1 MTYTNKPKHVRYVD
15 MAIWID
21 NNAYKENCDHTKLYD
36 YLYHISKMLA
46 YKRGL
51 CKTSQEYEDFAIYA
65 ASRYFFRLT
74 NSRQFDEIEP
84 LEKIKSILNYI
95 KRTLYP
101 TKIEYDREYTNQ
113 VIDDREVDYD
123 SVLHNIMQTSIS
135 ELRVSEFKYYLQDIK
150 KTIRAYLS
158 HIPYRVG
165 TAEWENIYLSC
176 LLSLLS
182 SITLS
187 RDSMARV
194 KHFAKNAKL
203 NAELVDKIYKKERE
217 NSTILYHLPD
227 SMHDYITVL
236 VNSIRKVI
244 ANDLSGLLHSDITS
258 ESCIKS
264 TIVSSIS
271 NEGDSYED

>member
-21 NNAYKENCDHTKLYD
+21 NNAYKEDCDNTKLYD

-74 NSRQFDEIEP
+74 NPRQFDAVEP

-113 VIDDREVDYD
+113 VIDDREVDYE
-123 SVLHNIMQTSIS
+123 SVLHNIIQTSIS
-135 ELRVSEFKYYLQDIK
+135 ELRVSEFKCYLQDIK
-150 KTIRAYLS
+150 KTVRSYLS

-165 TAEWENIYLSC
+165 TVEWENIYLSC
-176 LLSLLS
+176 LLSLLN

-187 RDSMARV
+187 RESLSRI
-194 KHFAKNAKL
+194 KHFAKKAKVNADL
-203 NAELVDKIYKKERE
+203 IDKIYKKERE

-236 VNSIRKVI
+236 VNSLRKVI
-244 ANDLSGLLHSDITS
+244 ANDLSSLLHSDVTS

-264 TIVSSIS
+264 TIASSIS
-271 NEGDSYED
+271 NEGDVYED